1 MKKITMFSSVLA
13 SALMLVVASCSSED
27 VAGVDAQNGKGATSY
42 LAVNIENVG
51 SAPASRS
58 YNKGNGTYEDGTEAE
73 SKINNVRFYFFNGD
87 GTPYLLVNDDP
98 EKTPVNFLE
107 RELRTDDMDG
117 NDHDHTAEI
126 KTKAMLVLKGETKA
140 VPASVIAVINP
151 AALDNSTL
159 HSGTMTLSELRT
171 SATGSKFNDKTEG
184 FVMSN
189 SVYESAGQDV
199 CSTPVANHVFA
210 TSEAALKQPV
220 DIYVERVNAKVN
232 ARIDATYKR
241 DGETTPA
248 WTKNTEEGQY
258 KDKYQIKVGD
268 IEVTTYED
276 TRSLTASSTTKKYPV
291 YAVVQGWQ
299 LADANGKAEVCKQIK
314 TSWYAGDLGINPWT
328 TSDYHRCF
336 WSKSVPFNTGEVEG
350 VNRPVNP
357 KFEDIKQSLSDE
369 FSTTPVY
376 TLPNTPDEVVTNPKT
391 SLNNLTKLIVAAK
404 LVYKDENNTYHPAQV
419 CQYRGLTYL
428 GEEAVKK
435 NIVSGFQKYLKKT
448 TTTTTGDV
456 YNPIEPSD
464 ITFKT
469 VSSSSTVKDYEVVAT
484 LASTVGELYVK
495 DGETTYKAV
504 KKDVVNAELEKEE
517 AQVRPDGFTY
527 YYTPIQHLGEAGKLG
542 EYGIVRNH
550 SYQVTIQNIQ
560 GFGTPVYNPDQEID
574 PMIPSDDN
582 TYLAARIN
590 VLSWRVVSSNV
601 DLDQT
606 K

>member
-1 MKKITMFSSVLA
+1 MKKFTMLSSVLA
-13 SALMLVVASCSSED
+13 SALMLTVASCSSED
-27 VAGVDAQNGKGATSY
+27 VAGGDAQNGKGTTSY

-51 SAPASRS
+51 SAPASRV
-58 YNKGNGTYEDGTEAE
+58 YNQNGGTYENGTDAE
-73 SKINNVRFYFFNGD
+73 SKINTVRFYFFNGD
-87 GTPYLLVNDDP
+87 GTPYLLVNNDATQQTSVNYLEQTVEKDGDDQ
-98 EKTPVNFLE
+98 
-107 RELRTDDMDG
+107 
-117 NDHDHTAEI
+117 DHTAET
-126 KTKAMLVLKGETKA
+126 KTKAVLVLKGETKA

-151 AALDNSTL
+151 KVLENTTTL
-159 HSGTMTLSELRT
+159 KSGTMTLSELRT
-171 SATGSKFNDKTEG
+171 SATGTKFYDENNG

-199 CSTPVANHVFA
+199 CSTPVANSVFA
-210 TSEAALKQPV
+210 TSEEALKKPV

-232 ARIDATYKR
+232 AKIDATYIR

-248 WTKNTEEGQY
+248 WTNNEG
-258 KDKYQIKVGD
+258 KYQIKVGSID
-268 IEVTTYED
+268 VTTYDENTNATPTID
-276 TRSLTASSTTKKYPV
+276 TYPV

-299 LADANGKAEVCKQIK
+299 LADADGKAELCKQIN
-314 TSWYAGDLGINPWT
+314 TSWYAGELGISPWT

-336 WSKSVPFNTGEVEG
+336 WSKSVPFNFGAQGG
-350 VNRPVNP
+350 VNHPVNP
-357 KFEDIKQSLSDE
+357 TFKGITQSLTDE
-369 FSTTPVY
+369 FSAEPVY
-376 TLPNTPDEVVTNPKT
+376 TLPNTPDVVVANPKT
-391 SLNNLTKLIVAAK
+391 SVNTLTKLIVAAK
-404 LVYKDENNTYHPAQV
+404 LVYQDKNGQYKDAQV

-435 NIVSGFQKYLKKT
+435 QIVGGFKQYLKMT
-448 TTTTTGDV
+448 TTASGDV
-456 YNPIEPSD
+456 YNSIEASD

-469 VSSSSTVKDYEVVAT
+469 VPGSSEVKDYEVVAT

-495 DGETTYKAV
+495 DGETTYKTV
-504 KKDVVNAELEKEE
+504 LKDVVNAELAKEE

-527 YYTPIQHLGEAGKLG
+527 YYTPIQHLGTPGTLG

-550 SYQVTIQNIQ
+550 SYQVTIQNIK

-574 PMIPSDDN
+574 PMIPSDEN
-582 TYLAARIN
+582 TYLAASIK

>member
-1 MKKITMFSSVLA
+1 MKKFTMLSSVLA
-13 SALMLVVASCSSED
+13 SALMLMVASCSSED
-27 VAGVDAQNGKGATSY
+27 VAGDDAQIGKGTTSF

-58 YNKGNGTYEDGTEAE
+58 YNQGNGTYEDGSEAE

-107 RELRTDDMDG
+107 RELGTDDMDG

-126 KTKAMLVLKGETKA
+126 TTKAMLVLKGETKA

-199 CSTPVANHVFA
+199 CSTPVANSVFA
-210 TSEAALKQPV
+210 TEKEAMSKPV

-232 ARIDATYKR
+232 AKIDADYVRTN
-241 DGETTPA
+241 ETEKA
-248 WTKNTEEGQY
+248 WIKNAEG
-258 KDKYQIKVGD
+258 KYQINVGNID
-268 IEVTTYED
+268 VTTYAEN
-276 TRSLTASSTTKKYPV
+276 TNATPTKETYPV

-299 LADANGKAEVCKQIK
+299 LADANGKAELCKQIN
-314 TSWYAGDLGINPWT
+314 TSWYAGELGISPWT

-336 WSKSVPFNTGEVEG
+336 WSKSVPFTSGAQAGANH
-350 VNRPVNP
+350 PVNP
-357 KFEDIKQSLSDE
+357 TFKGITQSLSDA

-376 TLPNTPDEVVTNPKT
+376 TLPNTSEKLVENPKT
-391 SLNNLTKLIVAAK
+391 SVNTLTKLIVAAK
-404 LVYKDENNTYHPAQV
+404 LVYKDKNGNYNSAQV

-428 GEEAVKK
+428 GEDAVKK
-435 NIVSGFQKYLKKT
+435 QIVGGFKQYLKKT
-448 TTTTTGDV
+448 ATGG
-456 YNPIEPSD
+456 YQSIEASD

-469 VSSSSTVKDYEVVAT
+469 VPGSSVVKDYEVVAT
-484 LASTVGELYVK
+484 LASNVGELYVK
-495 DGETTYKAV
+495 DGETYKTV
-504 KKDVVNAELEKEE
+504 SKDDVNAALAKEE
-517 AQVRPDGFTY
+517 AQVRSTDGSTY
-527 YYTPIQHLGEAGKLG
+527 YYTPIKHLGSEGTLG

-560 GFGTPVYNPDQEID
+560 GYGTPVYDPDKVID
-574 PMIPSDDN
+574 PKIPSDDN

>member
-27 VAGVDAQNGKGATSY
+27 VAGVDAQNGKGTTSY

-58 YNKGNGTYEDGTEAE
+58 YNQGNGTYEDGSEAE

-107 RELRTDDMDG
+107 RELGTDDMGG

-126 KTKAMLVLKGETKA
+126 TTKAMLVLKGETKA

-199 CSTPVANHVFA
+199 CSTPVANSVFA
-210 TSEAALKQPV
+210 TEKEAMSKPV

-232 ARIDATYKR
+232 AKIDANYPADKTEK
-241 DGETTPA
+241 A
-248 WTKNTEEGQY
+248 WTKNEDG
-258 KDKYQIKVGD
+258 KYQIKVGSID
-268 IEVTTYED
+268 VTTYEENANA
-276 TRSLTASSTTKKYPV
+276 TPTTNTYPV

-299 LADANGKAEVCKQIK
+299 LADANGKAELCKQIN
-314 TSWYAGDLGINPWT
+314 TSWYAGELGISPWT

-336 WSKSVPFNTGEVEG
+336 WSKSVPFTSGAQAGANH
-350 VNRPVNP
+350 PLNP
-357 KFEDIKQSLSDE
+357 TFKGITQSLSDD
-369 FSTTPVY
+369 FSAEPVY
-376 TLPNTPDEVVTNPKT
+376 TLPNTPDKVVTNPKT
-391 SLNNLTKLIVAAK
+391 SDNTLTKLIVAAK
-404 LVYKDENNTYHPAQV
+404 LVYKDKNNTYHPAQV

-435 NIVSGFQKYLKKT
+435 QIVGGFARYFKKT
-448 TTTTTGDV
+448 TTESGDV
-456 YNPIEPSD
+456 YKSIEASD
-464 ITFKT
+464 IAFKT
-469 VSSSSTVKDYEVVAT
+469 VVPGSPESSEVKNYEVVAT
-484 LASTVGELYVK
+484 LASTVGDLYVK
-495 DGETTYKAV
+495 NGDAWTIAS
-504 KKDVVNAELEKEE
+504 KDDVNAALAKET
-517 AQVRPDGFTY
+517 AQVRSTDGATY
-527 YYTPIQHLGEAGKLG
+527 YYTPIKHLGDAGKLG

-550 SYQVTIQNIQ
+550 SYQVTIQNIK
-560 GFGTPVYNPDQEID
+560 GFGTPVYNPDQKID

>member
-1 MKKITMFSSVLA
+1 MKKFTMFSSVLA
-13 SALMLVVASCSSED
+13 SALMLVVASCSSDD

-58 YNKGNGTYEDGTEAE
+58 YNQGNGTYEDGSGAE

-107 RELRTDDMDG
+107 RELGTDDMAG
-117 NDHDHTAEI
+117 NDHDNTAEI
-126 KTKAMLVLKGETKA
+126 TTKAMLVLKGETKA

-171 SATGSKFNDKTEG
+171 SATGSKFYDKTNG

-199 CSTPVANHVFA
+199 CSTPVANSVFA
-210 TSEAALKQPV
+210 TAEDATKNPV

-232 ARIDATYKR
+232 AKIDANYPADKTEK
-241 DGETTPA
+241 A
-248 WTKNTEEGQY
+248 WTKNEDG
-258 KDKYQIKVGD
+258 KYQIEVGSID
-268 IEVTTYED
+268 VTTYEENANA
-276 TRSLTASSTTKKYPV
+276 TPTTNTYPV

-299 LADANGKAEVCKQIK
+299 LADANGKAELCKQIN
-314 TSWYAGDLGINPWT
+314 TSWYAGVLGISPWT

-336 WSKSVPFNTGEVEG
+336 WSTSVPITTGAEA
-350 VNRPVNP
+350 NRPVNP
-357 KFEDIKQSLSDE
+357 TFNGITQSLSE
-369 FSTTPVY
+369 VFSAEPVY
-376 TLPNTPDEVVTNPKT
+376 TLPNTPDKVVTNPTT
-391 SLNNLTKLIVAAK
+391 SVNTLTKLIVAAK
-404 LVYKDENNTYHPAQV
+404 LVYKDKNGNYNNAQV

-428 GEEAVKK
+428 GEDAVKK
-435 NIVSGFQKYLKKT
+435 QIVGGFKQYLKKT
-448 TTTTTGDV
+448 ATGG
-456 YNPIEPSD
+456 YQSIEASD

-469 VSSSSTVKDYEVVAT
+469 VPGSSEVKDYEVVAT
-484 LASTVGELYVK
+484 LASNVGELYVK
-495 DGETTYKAV
+495 DGETYKTV
-504 KKDVVNAELEKEE
+504 SKDDVNAALAKEE
-517 AQVRPDGFTY
+517 AQVRSTDGATY
-527 YYTPIQHLGEAGKLG
+527 YYTPIKHLGDAGKLG

-550 SYQVTIQNIQ
+550 SYQVTIQNIK

-574 PMIPSDDN
+574 PMIPSDEN
-582 TYLAARIN
+582 TYLAASIK